1 MDPYYDID
9 LEAIK
14 ADDIVPSEVAKEEIS
29 TCEQEYMV
37 DA

>member
-1 MDPYYDID
+1 MDPHCDIN

-14 ADDIVPSEVAKEEIS
+14 ADEIVPSEVAMEEIN
-29 TCEQEYMV
+29 TFEQEYMV